1 MVAADQRRTP
11 APSASRRKVA
21 GRQATRLGVLVALT
35 LILFRPCPLAA
46 DPLARLR
53 PDPRKAS
60 TSRAARQNAV
70 KSIPFDKLDA
80 ESRAKVVSVLRNVSF
95 FRRMPVQVVPCD
107 PDLFLFLVQHP
118 DVIVNIWQV
127 MGVTRIAMQET
138 GPNTFSVVDPAGTK
152 GSAEYLYSDHE
163 TQVIYSEGAYEGPLF
178 TRPAQGRCLMVLKT
192 GYVREPDGRYYITTR
207 VDVFM
212 RMENL
217 GVDLVTKAFSP
228 LVGKVADMNL
238 AYTAGFFASFSRAAE
253 KNPQAARRLADKLST
268 VRPEVRERLAQ
279 LAEQAAEKAAE
290 LAERDAAR
298 QPQVAIRT
306 AEPKTP

>member
-1 MVAADQRRTP
+1 MLAMHQGGTP
-11 APSASRRKVA
+11 ALATSRRGEA
-21 GRQATRLGVLVALT
+21 GRRATPVGLVVVLGLV
-35 LILFRPCPLAA
+35 LFRSGSLAA
-46 DPLARLR
+46 DPLERFR

-60 TSRAARQNAV
+60 TSHAAREDAV

-80 ESRAKVVSVLRNVSF
+80 ESRAKVVSVLRDVSF

-107 PDLFLFLVQHP
+107 PDLFLFLVRHP

-127 MGVTRIAMQET
+127 MGVTRIEMQET
-138 GPNTFSVVDPAGTK
+138 GPNTFHVVDPAGTK

-163 TQVIYSEGAYEGPLF
+163 TQLIYSEGAYEGPLF
-178 TRPAQGRCLMVLKT
+178 TRPARGRCLMVLKT
-192 GYVREPDGRYYITTR
+192 AYVREPDGRYYITTR

-212 RMENL
+212 RMENI
-217 GVDLVTKAFSP
+217 GVDLLTKAFSP
-228 LVGKVADMNL
+228 LVGKVADLNL

-253 KNPQAARRLADKLST
+253 KNPQGARRLADKLST

-290 LAERDAAR
+290 LAEPDAAE
-298 QPQVAIRT
+298 QPRVASRT